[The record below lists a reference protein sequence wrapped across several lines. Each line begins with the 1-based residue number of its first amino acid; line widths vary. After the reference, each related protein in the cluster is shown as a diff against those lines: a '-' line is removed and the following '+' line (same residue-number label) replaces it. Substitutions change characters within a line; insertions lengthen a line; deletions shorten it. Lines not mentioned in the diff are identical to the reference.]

1 VFCILVCGGIAFSF
15 YKNELGVSYWITLLQ
30 IVDAANRLFLG
41 NTVNEDTVDLRRLF
55 LVILV
60 AFADN
65 LLTILASLYN
75 LTWFQ
80 RIIPVLMMIILPCS
94 IMVHI
99 LQDMKFDLQEGT
111 LLLILMTEL
120 MLVLGVKIF
129 SLTDFS
135 KE

>member
-1 VFCILVCGGIAFSF
+1 MFCILVCGGIAFSF

-75 LTWFQ
+75 LTLFQ

>member
-1 VFCILVCGGIAFSF
+1 MFCILVCGGIAFSF

-41 NTVNEDTVDLRRLF
+41 NTINDDTVDLRRLF

-75 LTWFQ
+75 LTLFQ

-111 LLLILMTEL
+111 LLLILMMEL